1 MENSYFT
8 EDTKNQSSFSAVRN
22 YSDVHESIDGNFMGF
37 QPGLKS
43 DTFFLLRGNKIIPI
57 QFVANQMR
65 KHPERPIVARA
76 ALTGIAASNING
88 HTLHSF
94 LHIFFGNEH
103 TSCGDEVR
111 DHLRYTYQDLQ
122 LLIIDEIS
130 MVKPDLL
137 YQVRKIIFDL
147 D

>member
-1 MENSYFT
+1 MGVEVCRISENVQIALI
-8 EDTKNQSSFSAVRN
+8 TK
-22 YSDVHESIDGNFMGF
+22 YITGTG
-37 QPGLKS
+37 KS
-43 DTFFLLRGNKIIPI
+43 KLINDISGSVEYIY
-57 QFVANQMR
+57 R
-65 KHPERPIVARA
+65 KNVDNHPERPIVARA

-137 YQVRKIIFDL
+137 YQVKNSDFCFG
-147 D
+147 